1 MPISINDCPYTGPYS
16 IDGNGKHKG
25 PTAEALKRAMK
36 RAQFG
41 FKNKELDELTQ
52 DFNKDLESAL
62 DKWDPGK
69 DGYGD
74 GRWKKIR
81 NLRCPA
87 ESPHEGQWALDEYA
101 QRLIRDESI
110 LAVVPNLGPV
120 HSAGQSLLQ
129 QDLTH
134 ATSGIPLYPAFD
146 DAFRTGC
153 VIIAPEQ
160 ITITKASS
168 SNPGDACYAE
178 GKSKLRYWFGH
189 LAEAPAVGNEDRQG
203 QADRRH
209 LPQQHRRRPPC
220 PRRRQ
225 RRGVLVEGQAAAAPH
240 QLHPRRTDHRG
251 AVGEGAMTTG
261 EAVFWGTVGFF
272 SLLAVM
278 VFLRLMLRK
287 GPPHWTQIRLG
298 VYIERVP
305 DDEWPPPS
313 EQPTVVLPPKPDVG

>member
-41 FKNKELDELTQ
+41 FSNKKLEDLDQ
-52 DFNKDLESAL
+52 HFNSDLEAAL
-62 DKWDPGK
+62 DRWDPGK

-87 ESPHEGQWALDEYA
+87 ESPHEGQYALDEYA

-134 ATSGIPLYPAFD
+134 ATGGIPLYPAFD

-178 GKSKLRYWFGH
+178 GQSKLRYWFGH
-189 LAEAPAVGNEDRQG
+189 LAQAPAVGEKIAKGKRI
-203 QADRRH
+203 
-209 LPQQHRRRPPC
+209 
-220 PRRRQ
+220 
-225 RRGVLVEGQAAAAPH
+225 GVTCLNNIGGGPHVHVGVNVEGYWSKGRQLQHHTNYTHGAPTIGV
-240 QLHPRRTDHRG
+240 QLAKG
-251 AVGEGAMTTG
+251 A
-261 EAVFWGTVGFF
+261 
-272 SLLAVM
+272 
-278 VFLRLMLRK
+278 K
-287 GPPHWTQIRLG
+287 
-298 VYIERVP
+298 
-305 DDEWPPPS
+305 
-313 EQPTVVLPPKPDVG
+313 